1 MFCFIV
7 VLQLRNVN
15 PPVVTTLL
23 QGTNVRPQV
32 VSLQHGPRQQQIPAA
47 GRGHPAT
54 SQAQVAV
61 SQVPIQQQTTTI
73 TGPQA
78 GITAIQNQA
87 RMQGHVAIQQRLQ
100 QQQQR
105 ISLQML
111 QQGRQGVHQ
120 LPGAAASAAA
130 LAIRQPGPTWLQQP
144 RQQLQVTSTQ
154 QVSV

>member
-1 MFCFIV
+1 M
-7 VLQLRNVN
+7 
-15 PPVVTTLL
+15 VTTLL

-32 VSLQHGPRQQQIPAA
+32 VSLQHGPRQQQIPPA

-61 SQVPIQQQTTTI
+61 SQVPIQQQQTTTI
-73 TGPQA
+73 TSLQPVL
-78 GITAIQNQA
+78 TTIQNQA

-100 QQQQR
+100 QQQQQ